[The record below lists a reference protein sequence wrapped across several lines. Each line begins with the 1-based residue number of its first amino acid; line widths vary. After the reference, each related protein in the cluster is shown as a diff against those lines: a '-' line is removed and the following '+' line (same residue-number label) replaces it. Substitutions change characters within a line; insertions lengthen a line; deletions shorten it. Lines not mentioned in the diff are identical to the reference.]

1 MSSFVWEADTW
12 RRVYRCGGGTR
23 DEALLICVGGQYF
36 FRQMEASHMKLFV
49 VLWVVISEKNIDS
62 LLLLP
67 FKEKGGVFRRCFPFY
82 WDQISNKNAIWTNI
96 VTLILKKLTQANC
109 LQLIESCSPLHNKG
123 RCGYSIVRKVS
134 WNFKGATLIKLQP
147 ASNLIMSFP
156 IFQLI
161 MRHHSGKQPLSE

>member
-1 MSSFVWEADTW
+1 MSPFVWEEHVTPRIPLWRWSTW
-12 RRVYRCGGGTR
+12 RGPSNLRGRPIFLPANGSITHEIVCCTL
-23 DEALLICVGGQYF
+23 A
-36 FRQMEASHMKLFV
+36 
-49 VLWVVISEKNIDS
+49 VISKINTDS

-67 FKEKGGVFRRCFPFY
+67 FNEKGGVFGRCFPFY